1 MSNPPGT
8 PIWYE
13 LVTPDPD
20 GATGFYEHVVGWKI
34 GEPPTGAPD
43 YRMIGVPGGAVGGV
57 LPLTDDMKAA
67 GARPTWLLY
76 LGVEDVDATAEKAL
90 SIGAHIFVPPTD
102 IPGVGRFALL
112 ADPQGAPFYIM
123 RSDSD
128 QTSTAYA
135 PGKAGHCGWNEL
147 CTPDFGVAL
156 GFYAALF
163 GWENRDTMNM
173 GPMGD
178 YHFLHAGSL
187 CIGAA
192 AETKDQ
198 PAHWNLYFIV
208 PDIDIA
214 VERVRAGGGSIEIGP
229 IEVPSGDR
237 ILHGT
242 DPQAAHFAL
251 VAHPKRA

>member
-135 PGKAGHCGWNEL
+135 PGKAGHPRFRRGIGLLRRAVRLGKPRHDEYGANGRLSFPPCGLAMHRRGGRDER
-147 CTPDFGVAL
+147 PAGAL
-156 GFYAALF
+156 EFVFY
-163 GWENRDTMNM
+163 R
-173 GPMGD
+173 PRHR
-178 YHFLHAGSL
+178 Y
-187 CIGAA
+187 
-192 AETKDQ
+192 
-198 PAHWNLYFIV
+198 
-208 PDIDIA
+208 
-214 VERVRAGGGSIEIGP
+214 RR
-229 IEVPSGDR
+229 
-237 ILHGT
+237 
-242 DPQAAHFAL
+242 
-251 VAHPKRA
+251 